1 MTDLDPNGLEAAG
14 EAAWM
19 LWDGDDDTG
28 VWDFIQTAMPHAVR
42 AYLAASAP
50 SPSELEPRPWPI
62 APDTELPPRRKP
74 KVSEWTCCG
83 VTFSATDEFIGG
95 ARSAHRCSATSPS
108 PPDTDERLIDA
119 AYDRRGTSD
128 E

>member
-1 MTDLDPNGLEAAG
+1 MTDLDLTGLEAAS
-14 EAAWM
+14 EAAWL

-28 VWDFIQTAMPHAVR
+28 VWDFIQTAMPHAIR
-42 AYLAASAP
+42 AYIAASAP
-50 SPSELEPRPWPI
+50 
-62 APDTELPPRRKP
+62 
-74 KVSEWTCCG
+74 
-83 VTFSATDEFIGG
+83 
-95 ARSAHRCSATSPS
+95 SPS